1 MPSAETTPQRTLA
14 MIHTVPGLIPALE
27 ALAGENLGDWK
38 VFNLVDE
45 SLLKT
50 TIATGQL
57 TRPTMRRL
65 LQHIWSATDAG
76 ADAIMVTCSSL
87 GQAVEAAR
95 PFCTVPLVR
104 IDEGMAHEAVAHGGR
119 IGVLATLPTTLEPT
133 TELIR
138 ATADRTGAGNCRIVS
153 HLCEGAFDRLAAG
166 AVEEH
171 DRIVADGFQALARQA
186 DVIVLAQASMTR
198 ALAGLE
204 LGKGAPRVLSSP
216 EPGVRHLRDILTAQ

>member
-1 MPSAETTPQRTLA
+1 MKPRTLA
-14 MIHTVPGLIPALE
+14 MIHTVPGLIPVLE
-27 ALAGENLGDWK
+27 GLVAENLGDWR

-50 TIATGQL
+50 TIETGHL

-65 LQHIWSATDAG
+65 LQHVWSAADAG

-104 IDEGMAHEAVAHGGR
+104 IDEGMAREAVLQGGR

-133 TELIR
+133 TALIR
-138 ATADRTGAGNCRIVS
+138 ATAERMGAENRSIVS
-153 HLCEGAFDRLAAG
+153 HLCEGAFERLAAG
-166 AVEEH
+166 AAEEH
-171 DRIVADGFQALARQA
+171 DRIVADGFQTLARQA

-198 ALAGLE
+198 ALAGLRP
-204 LGKGAPRVLSSP
+204 GADAPLVLSSP
-216 EPGVRHLRDILTAQ
+216 EPGVRHLRDLVTAR